1 MRGVYASRRCCCCF
15 SAAPPFQHVNPIA
28 CVTLHHSSVC
38 SLDNYQNIDH
48 EKSSRKQ
55 HMVQLTFKI
64 EFLFQI
70 RNFYFFDDFWPF
82 LCREDNVESTWKP
95 LIYRSKKVNFDAQH
109 CLPCTKKVKSH
120 RRIGKKFNVSSLGKI
135 SFWKYVQWFLV
146 VLFWL
151 TCYTLQGN
159 VPNSS
164 WHAIGE
170 KQLWK

>member
-1 MRGVYASRRCCCCF
+1 MSGRATSVSLHHLVPLAVRAKDHNKGRMYMHHVTRFASQLFF

-70 RNFYFFDDFWPF
+70 RNFYFFFDDF
-82 LCREDNVESTWKP
+82 
-95 LIYRSKKVNFDAQH
+95 
-109 CLPCTKKVKSH
+109 
-120 RRIGKKFNVSSLGKI
+120 
-135 SFWKYVQWFLV
+135 
-146 VLFWL
+146 
-151 TCYTLQGN
+151 
-159 VPNSS
+159 
-164 WHAIGE
+164 
-170 KQLWK
+170 